1 MRRSK
6 RSKRS
11 KSQSNVLELQKTA
24 AKVLGW
30 SLEGVRSTSLQSL
43 RDLVRPLDP
52 DLSDALSLAIRTGQ
66 YVSQFEPGSTR
77 PKKVVR
83 LSQAD
88 TLRAMGFSPTQIANF
103 KTKG

>member
-1 MRRSK
+1 MR

-11 KSQSNVLELQKTA
+11 KSQSNVLELQKAA

-52 DLSDALSLAIRTGQ
+52 DLSDALSLAIRTGE
-66 YVSQFEPGSTR
+66 YVYDSR